1 MNTIRRGL
9 QIIYTSPWHT
19 LPRWIQGGIHM
30 LRNKLPGKGTTIFTV
45 MSKMAQDHGAINL
58 AQGFPDFEGPR
69 ALRERVGW
77 HIAHGHNQYA
87 PLAGVPRL
95 RELIAAKV
103 RDLYAHE
110 ADPDTEVTVT
120 PGATE
125 ALYCATTAVVH
136 PGDEVIVFDPAY
148 DTYEPGVT
156 LNGGIT
162 RHIALKAPDFSIDW
176 QQVRDTLNPR
186 TRLIILNTPHNP
198 TGAAWSEADIQ
209 QLREAVA
216 GRDLYIL
223 SDEVYEHICFD
234 GRQHLSLLRY
244 PDLAARAFVV
254 SSFGKTYHAT
264 GWRIGYCIA
273 PRALMDE
280 FLRIHQFI
288 NFSTAAPMQYAIAD
302 FLGECPQH
310 HLELGAF
317 YQAKRDLF
325 LDLMASSRFGLRPSA
340 GTYFQLADYA
350 AISDEPD
357 TEFAARLTRE
367 HKVAAI
373 PVSVFYDQP
382 PDQRVV
388 RFCFAKH
395 DDTLRE
401 AVQRLLDL

>member
-1 MNTIRRGL
+1 
-9 QIIYTSPWHT
+9 
-19 LPRWIQGGIHM
+19 M

-58 AQGFPDFEGPR
+58 AQGFPDFEGPQ
-69 ALRERVGW
+69 ALRERVAW

-87 PLAGVPRL
+87 PLAGVPYL
-95 RELIAAKV
+95 RELIAGKV
-103 RDLYAHE
+103 RDLYGFE
-110 ADPDTEVTVT
+110 ADPDSEIVVT

-125 ALYCATTAVVH
+125 ALYCATTAVVN

-162 RHIALKAPDFSIDW
+162 RHIPLNAPDFAIDW
-176 QQVRDTLNPR
+176 QQVRNAINPR
-186 TRLIILNTPHNP
+186 TRLIIMNTPHNP
-198 TGAAWSEADIQ
+198 TGAIWSEQDIGH
-209 QLREAVA
+209 LREVI
-216 GRDLYIL
+216 RDRDVYLL

-234 GRQHLSLLRY
+234 DRQHQSLLRY

-273 PRALMDE
+273 PRALMEE

-288 NFSTAAPMQYAIAD
+288 NFSTNAPMQYAIAD
-302 FLGECPQH
+302 FLADCPQH
-310 HLELGAF
+310 HLELSGF
-317 YQAKRDLF
+317 YQKKRDLF
-325 LDLMASSRFGLRPSA
+325 LEQMAKTRFTMTPAA

-350 AISDEPD
+350 AISTEPD

-373 PVSVFYDQP
+373 PVSVFYRQP
-382 PDQRVV
+382 TTQHLV

-395 DDTLRE
+395 DETLVE
-401 AVQRLLDL
+401 AVGRLVDL